1 MHRNEST
8 AESSKPSASHHVP
21 EPVAE
26 PRAQKSSGPQPR
38 WVKDLCIGL
47 LPVMVLIPLA
57 FLPYAVRNL
66 VYRDFSGS
74 VIFLLFI
81 GFGIAGGWLIPR
93 RLQPPITLRE
103 GLRIWVTPIWG
114 VIITALLVL
123 PIWLLRL
130 RAQQFDGYLE
140 MQFNEPDRL
149 MAIWFSGVCPWL
161 LFSAIAWGVIRAVR
175 NGRRGER

>member
-1 MHRNEST
+1 
-8 AESSKPSASHHVP
+8 
-21 EPVAE
+21 
-26 PRAQKSSGPQPR
+26 
-38 WVKDLCIGL
+38 
-47 LPVMVLIPLA
+47 
-57 FLPYAVRNL
+57 
-66 VYRDFSGS
+66 
-74 VIFLLFI
+74 
-81 GFGIAGGWLIPR
+81 
-93 RLQPPITLRE
+93 LQPPITLRE